1 MSVTTKTNTINT
13 QEENIMS
20 NVKMPINNKCF
31 TLNDKGQIIRR
42 NPETKLWV
50 SDSPFLIKN
59 KEDNKYYRLSV
70 DVTDFAESP
79 REWCNICE
87 MTCFLRNYKQP
98 DNVKY
103 NNAEDYLASLCHEY
117 TDLNYDDIEYNLS
130 WQDMYKALMESDKYF
145 IMLIRYYSHSGM
157 CISVDNDYPFND
169 RWDSGIYGFIGVSK
183 EKVFKEC
190 SGLPI
195 LTEDGNYVYEEHLH
209 ENGSATYSV
218 KNIPLTEENWEKAAE
233 RYCRSEVEVYN
244 QYIEGDVY
252 EFQLEELEPIYTCN
266 KCGSMIYT
274 DELLEIQNN
283 KQYEIDG
290 EIHHRCPYCE
300 EELEVN
306 IARYET
312 IDIVDG
318 CSGFYGDDINT
329 NGISDEINLENYELI
344 EENFKR

>member
-1 MSVTTKTNTINT
+1 MSVITKTNTINT
-13 QEENIMS
+13 QEENIMP
-20 NVKMPINNKCF
+20 NVKMPANNKCF
-31 TLNDKGQIIRR
+31 TLNDKGQIIKRK
-42 NPETKLWV
+42 PETKLWV
-50 SDSPFLIKN
+50 SDSPFLLKN

-70 DVTDFAESP
+70 DVADFAESP

-117 TDLNYDDIEYNLS
+117 TDLDYDDIEYNLS

-145 IMLIRYYSHSGM
+145 IMLIRYYSHGGM

-169 RWDSGIYGFIGVSK
+169 RWDSGMYGFIGVSK
-183 EKVFKEC
+183 EKIFKEC
-190 SGLPI
+190 SGLSI

-209 ENGSATYSV
+209 ENSSATYSI
-218 KNIPLTEENWEKAAE
+218 KSIPLTEENWKKAAE
-233 RYCRSEVEVYN
+233 RYCRSEVETYN

-266 KCGSMIYT
+266 KCGSMIYA

-283 KQYEIDG
+283 EQYEIDG
-290 EIHHRCPYCE
+290 EIHHRCLYCG

-312 IDIVDG
+312 IDTVDG

-344 EENFKR
+344 EENFKI

>member
-1 MSVTTKTNTINT
+1 MSATIKTNTINT

-20 NVKMPINNKCF
+20 NVKMPVNNKYF
-31 TLNDKGQIIRR
+31 TLNNKGQIIRKK
-42 NPETKLWV
+42 PETKLWT
-50 SDSPFLIKN
+50 SDSPFLLKN

-70 DVTDFAESP
+70 DIDDFAESP
-79 REWCNICE
+79 RTWSNICE

-103 NNAEDYLASLCHEY
+103 DSAEDYLASLCHEY

-130 WQDMYKALMESDKYF
+130 WQDMYKALIESNKYF

-157 CISVDNDYPFND
+157 CISVDDGYPFND

-190 SGLPI
+190 GGLPI
-195 LTEDGNYVYEEHLH
+195 LDEDKNYIYEEHLH

-218 KNIPLTEENWEKAAE
+218 KTTPLTEENWKKVAE
-233 RYCRSEVEVYN
+233 RCCRSEVEVYN

-252 EFQLEELEPIYTCN
+252 EFQLEELEPIYTCD
-266 KCGSMIYT
+266 KCGSIVNA
-274 DELLEIQNN
+274 DEWFEVQNN
-283 KQYEIDG
+283 QQYEIDG
-290 EIHHRCPYCE
+290 EIHHRCPYCG

-312 IDIVDG
+312 VDTIDS
-318 CSGFYGDDINT
+318 CSGFYGDDIDT
-329 NGISDEINLENYELI
+329 NGISDEINLKNYELI
-344 EENFKR
+344 EENFKI